1 MPRPSSIDSRLSNNY
16 DFNEETSAF
25 IAELEADGGC
35 TGGVPDPEELSKPK
49 GNQSKQA
56 GDQPFDAAQIY
67 LKDAQHTKLLTPEEE
82 QHYGRL
88 TRQGDQA
95 ARKIMIESN
104 LRLVVSLS
112 RRYLNRGL
120 PQIDM
125 IEEGNIGLI
134 HAVEKFSPEL
144 GFRFS
149 TYATWWIRQ
158 SIERAIMN
166 QSRTVRL
173 PINVL
178 KEMNACLKTFRLL
191 ANSLDHEPTA
201 VDVAKHM
208 DKPLTK
214 VERMISL
221 SERVAAGDL
230 PLAGDSGRNLVD
242 TLADEDKPSPVDM
255 MHQMGMA
262 SHISSWLEQ
271 LTEGQREVISR
282 RFGLCGYDPS
292 NFLEIAKAMHLSRDR
307 VRQLHTESMD
317 LLRKMADDE
326 GLLIDEIFL

>member
-1 MPRPSSIDSRLSNNY
+1 MSRPSNIDPRLPDEY
-16 DFNEETSAF
+16 DSNEETSAF
-25 IAELEADGGC
+25 SAELEADGFCAQEIPG
-35 TGGVPDPEELSKPK
+35 PEEFSKPK
-49 GNQSKQA
+49 IGHSKQS

-67 LKDAQHTKLLTPEEE
+67 LKAAQQSKLLTPQEE

-104 LRLVVSLS
+104 LRLVVCIS

-120 PQIDM
+120 PLIDM

-134 HAVEKFSPEL
+134 HAVERFKPEL

-178 KEMNACLKTFRLL
+178 KEMNACLKAFRLL
-191 ANSLDHEPTA
+191 ADDLDREPTA
-201 VDVAKHM
+201 ADVAEHM
-208 DKPLTK
+208 GKPLTK
-214 VERMISL
+214 VERMITL

-230 PLAGDSGRNLVD
+230 PLTGEGGSHLVD
-242 TLADEDKPSPVDM
+242 TLVDEGRPSPVDM
-255 MHQMGMA
+255 MHQLGMA
-262 SHISSWLEQ
+262 SHISTWLAQ
-271 LTEGQREVISR
+271 LTESQREVISR

-292 NFLEIAKAMHLSRDR
+292 NLLAIAEAMHLPRER
-307 VRQLHTESMD
+307 IRQLQTESME
-317 LLRKMADDE
+317 LLRKMAADE
-326 GLLIDEIFL
+326 GLLTDAIFL